1 MRYRVCDFC
10 VQKRRKGVLRRVTIF
25 RTKNINTPKSPNSRM
40 QSPTEI
46 SWSGFLGSCSLNNNP
61 PLPLSNRSTHGFP
74 NITLN
79 RVTGWDDKRV
89 SSSHSGCFCMAIDD
103 LIFLAIVFTAEKLVK
118 G

>member
-1 MRYRVCDFC
+1 
-10 VQKRRKGVLRRVTIF
+10 
-25 RTKNINTPKSPNSRM
+25 M

-61 PLPLSNRSTHGFP
+61 PLPLSNLSTHGFP

-79 RVTGWDDKRV
+79 RVTGWDDKSV